1 MSHEIEF
8 QDGKAQM
15 AWVGQVPWHGLG
27 TEVSA
32 DLTPDEMMAAAGVD
46 WSVRKEP
53 AFIDIDGQRIDIGR
67 SALVRDRDDRI
78 LDVVTNDWEPLQN
91 SEAFEFFNEY
101 IVAGDMEMHT
111 AGSLKNGRIVWAL
124 AKTKESF
131 SLFNGDTVESYLL
144 FTNPHQFGKSI
155 DVRFTN
161 TRVVCNNTL
170 TLSLNTASSNMAR
183 ITHRNE
189 FDPEAVKETMAIS
202 SRKLSDYKEM
212 AEFLGSKPCRGEDVV
227 EYFKRAFP
235 VLSSKE
241 DGGKKAISKNAAIA
255 CELIEQQPG
264 FEYAPGTYWS
274 AFNTV
279 TFMTNHI
286 LGRSRDN
293 RVQSLWYGA
302 NKNLNV
308 SALKTAVDMAEAV

>member
-27 TEVSA
+27 TKVDP
-32 DLTPDEMMAAAGVD
+32 DLTPDEMMTAAGVD

-53 AFIDIDGQRIDIGR
+53 AFIELEGKRIDIGR
-67 SALVRDRDDRI
+67 SALVRDTDERV

-91 SEAFEFFNEY
+91 AQAFEFFNEY

-111 AGSLKNGRIVWAL
+111 AGSLKGGRIVWAL

-170 TLSLNTASSNMAR
+170 TLSLNSASSNMAR

-189 FDPEAVKETMAIS
+189 FDAEAVKETMAIS

-212 AEFLGSKPCRGEDVV
+212 AEFLGSKRYDKENIV
-227 EYFKRAFP
+227 EYFQRVFP

-241 DGGKKAISKNAAIA
+241 DGGKKVLSKNAGIA
-255 CELIEQQPG
+255 LELLEQQPG
-264 FEYAPGTYWS
+264 FQYAPGTFWS
-274 AFNTV
+274 AFNTA
-279 TFMTNHI
+279 TFMTNHV

-293 RVQSLWYGA
+293 RLQSLWYGA

-308 SALKTAVDMAEAV
+308 SALKTAVEMAEAV